1 MRRYFRNRK
10 LQKHVKHYVD
20 PNAIRDDKDDATSYL
35 KDIAGL
41 ATILGVGATGGAL
54 LPNGRVYAAQTSV
67 DPKSQVVGSVSDF
80 IKSGASDTTGSKSDS
95 KTFSISASEDK
106 TKSTSASK
114 STQLSQ
120 SLSKSLSQSI
130 SQSESLSHSLSESES
145 ALSSLSLAKSK
156 EKEAK
161 SNKQAAS
168 TSHKSDTKAS
178 QSETANVKKS
188 GQNNRRS
195 VENSLSNGSTSANQ
209 EQSSTYASTSND
221 ITTNLQASLNLSNDL
236 SSLSNLPLAFNSV
249 SSNNSTSNNSNSQLP
264 VTLAANFMTL
274 AATNDAVVKP
284 IFTGIVGLSQ
294 FNGKSFVNGSA
305 VPDYTFRLSTTG
317 TSTVTNPKFI
327 VMIPA
332 GFTAT
337 TNDFSFANNYS
348 GKISTQ
354 YLGEAN
360 DSNNVKVQF
369 FEISLT
375 GKTPDFNAVPY
386 QGVNGTV
393 KLSINPNM
401 TGQYTYTVNGVP
413 LVSEESDYANPYLDT
428 PSGGG
433 STSITINGQTYNV
446 VKDALSIDWSQ
457 PTINYAVNQAL
468 KPTFTGTATLGN
480 LTNGTFVSAN
490 NTNYTADTPTDELP
504 TLNVR
509 LSTNGTTTV
518 TNPQFIVTIPKG
530 FKVTGNS
537 LISSDNIS
545 KYFDGNFKGT
555 NTLTNKEKYTV
566 ESLGTNS
573 NGEEVYS
580 VKLNF
585 NPSESNNKDLG
596 LQFKLA
602 LDSSAQ
608 GNHPYNS
615 SSTPLVSELASD
627 GQSTAGIATIT
638 ANGKTYDVVRSSNAT
653 DVTYYINDAQIPR
666 FAGTAFFE
674 PDGKTY
680 SGDTVPS
687 YSFRLLTMDSSTV
700 KNPHFIVMIPAGFSA
715 TKDSFSFSGDGA
727 SSVSNIQFLGNYGSK
742 EGEEQLFEITL
753 TNNTASDQSNP
764 LKGTVKLALN
774 PEKAGKYTY
783 DTNVETVPPFVSELS
798 TDAKPYD
805 SSTYTFTVDGKPL
818 TVVKNFY
825 GLNYT
830 NGTVTYTVQAGTTAL
845 SKKAYDISN
854 LKVTPYEGA
863 TIKDAGYEQLA
874 FTFTPKEQITSGQ
887 YLDINLGL
895 PDSSG
900 GIKQYD
906 TKLGNNLSITT
917 TDGTQV
923 GTAYNMGTYYRI
935 VFNANVAK
943 YTTGNNHPSWNLKLS
958 WGNPG
963 SQTPSISTDQSSSN
977 TTNLGTPFVYKYTDD
992 LSLNGTKFAY
1002 TPTNDVTINGQ
1013 RYASGLHIQG
1023 QYVYDGQYLKGNED
1037 TSSSVNEPYNRTWY
1051 PDNKVGIVTNWYN
1064 KVTVNIATSGAK
1076 DSNQDTSNNFDI
1088 TVSVGK
1094 NDVFNYQWATDEDL
1108 ANQIKDHLAKYVTN
1122 DLSNTVDSESNVYLN
1137 NNEKNGDKVD
1147 SEVTVKHTDTPV
1159 DASGRIQ
1166 RVYHIKLSNPN
1177 ARLDGSISPLTVSSN
1192 EFTMPSDIKTYQED
1206 YDHLIKGDID
1216 NGKNYEGADTSNKT
1230 LLNALEKTPIALI
1243 TVTNTTNN
1251 KDVTGK
1257 MGTYWT
1263 AAIKYDTSGDVKNAV
1278 DPTNTRTA
1286 TLEFVNDNDPAN
1298 PITIVSATNTA
1309 QGTADSKIDFSNATK
1324 TLEYL
1329 EKQGYTLEKVFDAK
1343 TGKFVGK
1350 VLDDQ
1355 TGKVIT
1361 PPRRSRS

>member
-10 LQKHVKHYVD
+10 LQKHVKHYGD

-145 ALSSLSLAKSK
+145 ALNSLSLAKSK

-161 SNKQAAS
+161 SNKQATS
-168 TSHKSDTKAS
+168 TSHKSDSKAS
-178 QSETANVKKS
+178 Q
-188 GQNNRRS
+188 
-195 VENSLSNGSTSANQ
+195 
-209 EQSSTYASTSND
+209 YASTSND

-249 SSNNSTSNNSNSQLP
+249 SSNNSNSNNSNSQLP

-332 GFTAT
+332 GFTTT

-428 PSGGG
+428 LSGGG

-608 GNHPYNS
+608 GNHTYNS

-935 VFNANVAK
+935 VFNANAAK

-992 LSLNGTKFAY
+992 LSLNGTKFPY

-1023 QYVYDGQYLKGNED
+1023 QYVYHEQYLKGND
-1037 TSSSVNEPYNRTWY
+1037 YTSSGLNEPYNRTWY

-1147 SEVTVKHTDTPV
+1147 SEVKVKHTDTPV

-1177 ARLDGSISPLTVSSN
+1177 ARLDGSIIPLTVSSN

>member
-1 MRRYFRNRK
+1 MRRHFRNRK

-161 SNKQAAS
+161 SNKQATS
-168 TSHKSDTKAS
+168 TSHKSDSKAS

-188 GQNNRRS
+188 GQDNRRS
-195 VENSLSNGSTSANQ
+195 AENSLSNGSTSANQ

-274 AATNDAVVKP
+274 AATNDAVTKP
-284 IFTGIVGLSQ
+284 TFTGTAFLNQ
-294 FNGKSFVNGSA
+294 FNGKSYVDGST
-305 VPDYTFRLSTTG
+305 VPNYTFRLSTNG
-317 TSTVTNPKFI
+317 DSTVKNPKFI

-337 TNDFSFANNYS
+337 TDDFSFANNYS
-348 GKISTQ
+348 GKISTT
-354 YLGEAN
+354 YLGETN
-360 DSNNVKVQF
+360 DTNNVKVQF

-375 GKTPDFNAVPY
+375 GNTPDY
-386 QGVNGTV
+386 QTGQSINGTV
-393 KLSINPNM
+393 KLTINPNM

-413 LVSEESDYANPYLDT
+413 LVSEEADYANPYMDA
-428 PSGGG
+428 SYGGG
-433 STSITINGQTYNV
+433 STTITVNGKTYNV
-446 VKDALSIDWSQ
+446 VKDAVGIDGGQ
-457 PTINYAVNQAL
+457 PTITYAVNQAV

-480 LTNGTFVSAN
+480 LSNGTTFVSAN

-518 TNPQFIVTIPKG
+518 DKPQFIVAIPKG
-530 FKVTGNS
+530 FTATGNS
-537 LISSDNIS
+537 LISSDTVS
-545 KYFDGNFKGT
+545 KYFGDNFKGT
-555 NTLTNKEKYTV
+555 NSFSSSDYSV
-566 ESLGTNS
+566 ESIGTNS
-573 NGEEVYS
+573 NGEELYL

-585 NPSESNNKDLG
+585 NPSESDNKDLG

-608 GNHPYNS
+608 GSYTYNS

-627 GQSTAGIATIT
+627 GQSTAGTATIT

-653 DVTYYINDAQIPR
+653 DVTYYINNTQTPT
-666 FAGTAFFE
+666 FSGTAWF
-674 PDGKTY
+674 DANGKVYNGNSATLPTY
-680 SGDTVPS
+680 T
-687 YSFRLLTMDSSTV
+687 FRLSTYGNSTI
-700 KNPHFIVMIPAGFSA
+700 KNPKFILMIPAGFTA
-715 TKDSFSFSGDGA
+715 TKDDITFGA
-727 SSVSNIQFLGNYGSK
+727 GVNPTNVQDLGNYGPN
-742 EGEEQLFEITL
+742 GEKLFEITL
-753 TNNTASDQSNP
+753 SSNP
-764 LKGTVKLALN
+764 VWSSPTNTVKLTLDPQN
-774 PEKAGKYTY
+774 GGSYKYSYNTA
-783 DTNVETVPPFVSELS
+783 PLVSELAGDANQGAAG
-798 TDAKPYD
+798 TDF
-805 SSTYTFTVDGKPL
+805 TYTFKVGNDKTPIN
-818 TVVKNFY
+818 VVKSQYPVNEQND
-825 GLNYT
+825 GS
-830 NGTVTYTVQAGTTAL
+830 VSYTVQAGSTKLDT
-845 SKKAYDISN
+845 SSYNISN
-854 LKVTPYEGA
+854 LKVTPYKGE
-863 TIKDAGYEQLA
+863 TINDAGYEQLH
-874 FTFTPKEQITSGQ
+874 FTFTPTTQLKSGDYFDVQ
-887 YLDINLGL
+887 LGL
-895 PDSSG
+895 PNTDGS
-900 GIKQYD
+900 IKEYD
-906 TKLGNNLSITT
+906 TKLGNNLAITT

-935 VFNANVAK
+935 VFNANAVK

-977 TTNLGTPFVYKYTDD
+977 TTNLGTTFVYKYTDD

-1023 QYVYDGQYLKGNED
+1023 QYVYDGQYLKGND
-1037 TSSSVNEPYNRTWY
+1037 QTSSSMVEPYNRIWY
-1051 PDNKVGIVTNWYN
+1051 PDNKVGIDTNWYN
-1064 KVTVNIATSGAK
+1064 KLSVNIATNGAK
-1076 DSNQDTSNNFDI
+1076 NSNQNTSNNFDI

-1108 ANQIKDHLAKYVTN
+1108 ATQIKDHLAKYVTN

-1147 SEVTVKHTDTPV
+1147 SEVTVTHTDTPV

-1206 YDHLIKGDID
+1206 YDHLIDAD
-1216 NGKNYEGADTSNKT
+1216 NFNGADTSNKT
-1230 LLNALEKTPIALI
+1230 LLNALEKTPIALMK
-1243 TVTNTTNN
+1243 VTNNT
-1251 KDVTGK
+1251 TGK
-1257 MGTYWT
+1257 DSTGVQGQKW
-1263 AAIKYDTSGDVKNAV
+1263 AALIRYDTSGDVKNAV

-1324 TLEYL
+1324 TLAYL
-1329 EKQGYTLEKVFDAK
+1329 EKLGYSLEKV
-1343 TGKFVGK
+1343 VNN
-1350 VLDDQ
+1350 Q